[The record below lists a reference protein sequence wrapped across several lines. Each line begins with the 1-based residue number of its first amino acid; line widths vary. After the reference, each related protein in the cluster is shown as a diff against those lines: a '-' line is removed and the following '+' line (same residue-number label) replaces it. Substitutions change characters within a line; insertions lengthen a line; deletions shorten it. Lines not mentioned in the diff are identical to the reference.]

1 MSHVAYLAPVT
12 RGVGAAGEYRGA
24 MTLEEGGD
32 GMDRG
37 AATFDDQALFDML
50 VFWATATLN
59 SAERVLSENTQSP
72 WPARDTSLPDE
83 RTRSADAALMVL
95 AMRNLLRAATFV
107 GRQLEWRAAFDAD
120 AVLQR
125 FNDQMP
131 GVVDARDALEHFD
144 EYAIG
149 DGRLQRSNMVPYEF
163 RLTRSEDGPVVSV
176 GPIQIGVLRARE
188 ECRAL
193 VVSVLAVMA
202 LIDETKG
209 DGSP

>member
-1 MSHVAYLAPVT
+1 MSRVAYLAPVT
-12 RGVGAAGEYRGA
+12 RGVGAAGEDRGA
-24 MTLEEGGD
+24 MILEERGD

-59 SAERVLSENTQSP
+59 SAERVLSENTHSP

-107 GRQLEWRAAFDAD
+107 CRQLEWRAAFDAD

>member
-1 MSHVAYLAPVT
+1 MSRVAYLAPVT
-12 RGVGAAGEYRGA
+12 RGVGAAGEDRGA
-24 MTLEEGGD
+24 AILEERGD

-59 SAERVLSENTQSP
+59 SAERVLSENTHSP

-83 RTRSADAALMVL
+83 RTRSADTALMVL
-95 AMRNLLRAATFV
+95 AMRNLLRGATFV